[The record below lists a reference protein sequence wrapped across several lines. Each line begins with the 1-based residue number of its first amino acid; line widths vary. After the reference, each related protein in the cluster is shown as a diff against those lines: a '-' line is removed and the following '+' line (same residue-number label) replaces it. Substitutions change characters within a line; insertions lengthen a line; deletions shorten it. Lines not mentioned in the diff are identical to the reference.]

1 MKKVIEFLKKS
12 NRWKHLLA
20 GILLG
25 FLASTIYCA
34 MLTGTA
40 TGAALEFKDKEYG
53 NTFDYIDVA
62 CTLVGTLLGFLIRE
76 LVLKWYLK
84 TI

>member
-1 MKKVIEFLKKS
+1 MKKLLEFLKKS
-12 NRWKHLLA
+12 NRYKHLLA

-25 FLASTIYCA
+25 FLASTFYCA
-34 MLTGTA
+34 LLAGTTA
-40 TGAALEFKDKEYG
+40 GGALEFKDKEYG

-62 CTLVGTLLGFLIRE
+62 CTLTGTLLGFLIRE